1 MAPGVG
7 YLPHSPTAEPRP
19 RAAWPLVA
27 SLLVLLLGGVLLQR
41 QHRPQH
47 QSSQRRRLSVLP
59 AELEQELASKAVG
72 WEPQLFASLGTRGTP
87 PQWDAGLATP
97 CVTVDGV
104 RRCVPGL
111 FVIGGWQA
119 GMKKFSE
126 VLKTH
131 PDLAAVGNGACYGTW
146 HDDAGGRKWA
156 TAEPPEGFDARTQV
170 LTVGECVSM
179 LTFYP
184 GFAGRFHRW
193 WEVSYWPCKAKC
205 MDDRKCQRT
214 YFDTAVGQMWK
225 CKNAA
230 LAAHDQA
237 VALQHAPAAAG
248 AADAAQPPLSSSSS
262 ATSGGVDG
270 TAGHTFST
278 PWLMRQTYGVGRVKL
293 IAMLRSP
300 IDRLEHAF
308 VGHPHYAKRY
318 GRGAEGFHAYVVEQ
332 TKGWRACEAA
342 FGTRR
347 CAVHF
352 EQLGPEPNDVFFHCD
367 QLIRGM
373 YAPFVAD
380 WLLALPGSLLLLRA
394 EDFFTSDARPAVLQ
408 RVWRH
413 LGLRPLSSSSGV
425 AAGGGG
431 GGGGDGGAAR
441 RLHKAEGRLPS
452 YDQLTPPRQ
461 RNGFAMAA
469 NTRAVLAELYAPFN
483 RALVALLRGDAAQT
497 SCAGSEC
504 DAFLWET
511 AAVGS
516 VG

>member
-1 MAPGVG
+1 MAPGVRFM
-7 YLPHSPTAEPRP
+7 PPSSTAEPRP

-27 SLLVLLLGGVLLQR
+27 SLSVLLLGGVLLQR

-47 QSSQRRRLSVLP
+47 QSSQRRRLSALP

-72 WEPQLFASLGTRGTP
+72 WEPQLFASLGTQGTP
-87 PQWDAGLATP
+87 PQWDAGLTTP

-126 VLKTH
+126 VLKAH

-156 TAEPPEGFDARTQV
+156 TAEPPDGFDPRTQL

-205 MDDRKCQRT
+205 MDDRQCKRT
-214 YFDTAVGQMWK
+214 YFDTAVGAMWK
-225 CKNAA
+225 CKSAA

-237 VALQHAPAAAG
+237 VALQHAPPDAAAVDASSL
-248 AADAAQPPLSSSSS
+248 AAASAA
-262 ATSGGVDG
+262 GGVDG
-270 TAGHTFST
+270 TAGRTFST
-278 PWLMRQTYGVGRVKL
+278 PWLMRQSYGVGKVKL

-308 VGHPHYAKRY
+308 VGHPHYAKRH
-318 GRGAEGFHAYVVEQ
+318 GSDADGFHSYAAEQ
-332 TKGWRACEAA
+332 SKGWRACVAA
-342 FGTRR
+342 FGARR

-352 EQLGPEPNDVFFHCD
+352 EQLGAAPNDVFFHCD

-394 EDFFTSDARPAVLQ
+394 EDFFTADARPAVLQ

-413 LGLRPLSSSSGV
+413 LGLRPLSSS
-425 AAGGGG
+425 GGGG
-431 GGGGDGGAAR
+431 GSEGGGDDGGTAR
-441 RLHKAEGRLPS
+441 RLRKAEGRLPS
-452 YDQLTPPRQ
+452 YDELTPPRQ
-461 RNGFAMAA
+461 RSGFAMADK
-469 NTRAVLAELYAPFN
+469 TRALLSELYKPFN
-483 RALVALLRGDAAQT
+483 LALVALLRGDAAQT

-511 AAVGS
+511 AVRW
-516 VG
+516 